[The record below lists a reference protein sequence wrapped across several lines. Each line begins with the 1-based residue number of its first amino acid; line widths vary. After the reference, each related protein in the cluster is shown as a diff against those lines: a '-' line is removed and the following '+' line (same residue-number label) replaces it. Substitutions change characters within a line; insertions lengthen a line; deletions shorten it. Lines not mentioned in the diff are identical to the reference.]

1 MAGKFPSP
9 LPGVEAARLAG
20 PVPTAPKGRT
30 WEGLMDMALLLARE
44 AEAEGEVPVGAL
56 VVASDGSI
64 LGRGRNAPCRGND
77 PTAHAEMRALQE
89 AGKALGNYRLEDCV
103 LVVTLEPCAMCAQAM
118 VHARV
123 AGCVYGA
130 MDRQAGAAL
139 SAMELFDMP
148 FQNHRVWHMGGVRG
162 EECARI
168 LLDFFK
174 KRR

>member
-1 MAGKFPSP
+1 MP
-9 LPGVEAARLAG
+9 LPPFEAASPAG
-20 PVPTAPKGRT
+20 PVPTPPRGHT
-30 WEGLMDMALLLARE
+30 WEGLMDMALVLARE
-44 AEAEGEVPVGAL
+44 AEQEGEVPVGAL
-56 VVASDGSI
+56 VIARDGTI
-64 LGRGRNAPCRGND
+64 LGEGRNAPCREND
-77 PTAHAEMRALQE
+77 PTAHAEMRALQT

-118 VHARV
+118 VHARL

-130 MDRQAGAAL
+130 VDRQAGAAL
-139 SAMELFDMP
+139 SALDLFDLP

-162 EECARI
+162 EECADL